1 MHFIANPRKFEAP
14 RHCKS
19 SKIWNMINDDPVS
32 VITVLWDFFTK
43 PCWFNEAD
51 YFNHYFLKSFIK
63 RRIYII

>member
-1 MHFIANPRKFEAP
+1 
-14 RHCKS
+14 
-19 SKIWNMINDDPVS
+19 MINDDPVS